1 VAVSRRSSQTSASPR
16 PSRNDADARLDST
29 PVERLRVVLS
39 TLDLAP
45 TVGGIQTMVAE
56 LLTRAQRTSFRVV
69 APADPGHHSVRFP
82 HPVKRVRAVTP
93 GRRGFVPTVSL
104 VSRAELR
111 KGDIGLAMHPLAAL
125 GFVAQSKPFV
135 VFTHGGELRS
145 PRIRRAAKIVF
156 PRADRVLCN
165 SRFTRSEAV
174 ALGADPMHCE
184 VIPPGAP
191 DPVHVPAS
199 EIEALRAQ
207 LGERLLLCVA
217 RLVPHKGQDALIETL
232 TRLPGV
238 KAVLVGRGPH
248 ESRLRALAQAKGVA
262 DRVEF
267 VGEVSSERLPVYYA
281 ACDAFVLLSRSVSV
295 GESAGVEGAGI
306 AVLEAMSME
315 LPVVAAATGGIPET
329 VIDGTTGLLVDPTDI
344 KAATKKIARLL
355 EDEQLREQL
364 TAKAKELVTGERSWR
379 RFTER
384 VEDALELIV
393 RERSR

>member
-1 VAVSRRSSQTSASPR
+1 M
-16 PSRNDADARLDST
+16 
-29 PVERLRVVLS
+29 ERLRVVLS

-45 TVGGIQTMVAE
+45 TIGGIQTMVAE
-56 LLTRAQRTSFRVV
+56 LLTRAQRTSFRVI
-69 APADPGHHSVRFP
+69 APADPGHESIRFP
-82 HPVKRVRAVTP
+82 HPVKRVRAVAP

-104 VSRAELR
+104 ASRAELR

-125 GFVAQSKPFV
+125 GFVSQTKPFV

-156 PRADRVLCN
+156 PRAGRVLCN

-191 DPVHVPAS
+191 DPVQVPAS
-199 EIEALRAQ
+199 DVQALRAQ
-207 LGERLLLCVA
+207 LGEQLLLCVA

-232 TRLPGV
+232 TRLPHA

-248 ESRLRALAQAKGVA
+248 EGRLRSLAQAKGVA

-267 VGEVSSERLPVYYA
+267 VGEVTSDRLPLYYA
-281 ACDAFVLLSRSVSV
+281 ASDVFVLLSRSVSV

-306 AVLEAMSME
+306 AVLEAMSMG

-329 VIDGTTGLLVDPTDI
+329 VIDGATGLLVDPADI
-344 KAATKKIARLL
+344 KAATAKISRLL
-355 EDEQLREQL
+355 DDEQLRGQL
-364 TAKAKELVTGERSWR
+364 ASKAKELVTGERSWR

-393 RERSR
+393 RERMG